1 MTLFDEVQQLSSES
15 YAKWFERYFKKHNLE
30 QKIKVSAQQGY
41 TSLLMDVLS
50 VKDEYTRRRL
60 DDEKTLELLR
70 EMLGPGFRVRYKIYH
85 SRNIFTGDTYTSD
98 KKIHISWEQED

>member
-1 MTLFDEVQQLSSES
+1 MRLFDEVQQLSSES
-15 YAKWFERYFKKHNLE
+15 YAKWFERYFKKHNLK

-41 TSLLMDVLS
+41 TSLLIDVLS

-70 EMLGPGFRVRYKIYH
+70 EMLGSGFRVRYKICR
-85 SRNIFTGDTYTSD
+85 SRNIFTGDTYISD
-98 KKIHISWEQED
+98 KKIHISWE

>member
-1 MTLFDEVQQLSSES
+1 MTLFDKVRQLSSES
-15 YAKWFERYFKKHNLE
+15 HAKWFERYFKKHNLE

-41 TSLLMDVLS
+41 TSLLIDVLS

-70 EMLGPGFRVRYKIYH
+70 EVLGSGFRIRYKIYR
-85 SRNIFTGDTYTSD
+85 SRNIITGDIYISD
-98 KKIHISWEQED
+98 KKIHISWE

>member
-15 YAKWFERYFKKHNLE
+15 HAKWFERYFKKYDLE
-30 QKIKVSAQQGY
+30 QKIKVLAQQGY
-41 TSLLMDVLS
+41 TGHLIGVLS

-98 KKIHISWEQED
+98 KKIHVSWE